1 MISHPDKDISSIEYN
16 YLNLPKQITR
26 NSDIT
31 KYIYRAD
38 GTKIKKFFGNKI
50 EVDYLDGFQYKST
63 FDIESWNGEDII
75 QILMKFLS

>member
-1 MISHPDKDISSIEYN
+1 MMMNGNMISHPDKDISSIEYN

-38 GTKIKKFFGNKI
+38 GTKIKKFFEI
-50 EVDYLDGFQYKST
+50 RLR
-63 FDIESWNGEDII
+63 WII
-75 QILMKFLS
+75 